1 MTRSI
6 KEALKGREGELCAY
20 REGKEAY
27 KRGHGVE
34 RYRAKYAHSQDEWAA
49 FCMGW
54 QMAHYWLN
62 REDKTI
68 LQGDGE
74 HEPFL

>member
-1 MTRSI
+1 MTRSL
-6 KEALKGREGELCAY
+6 KDALRGREEEMRAY
-20 REGKEAY
+20 CEGKEAY
-27 KRGHGVE
+27 KRGHGLE
-34 RYRAKYAHSQDEWAA
+34 RHRQQYAHSQDEWMA

-54 QMAHYWLN
+54 HMAHYWLD

-74 HEPFL
+74 HEPFN